1 MAKNKTP
8 DPNQLLLKNFG
19 PVVAVALGF
28 IAIGTVFYHLVEK
41 WNWLDSVYFTI
52 VTLATVGYGDYVPHT
67 NIGKIFTIFYILIGI
82 TIFIALARAVVIQIV
97 VRGKS
102 RRDKRRKR

>member
-1 MAKNKTP
+1 MAKNKTT

-28 IAIGTVFYHLVEK
+28 IAIGAVFYHLVEK

-67 NIGKIFTIFYILIGI
+67 NAGKIFTIFYILIGI
-82 TIFIALARAVVIQIV
+82 TIFIALARAVVMQIII
-97 VRGKS
+97 RSKA
-102 RRDKRRKR
+102 RRDKRRK